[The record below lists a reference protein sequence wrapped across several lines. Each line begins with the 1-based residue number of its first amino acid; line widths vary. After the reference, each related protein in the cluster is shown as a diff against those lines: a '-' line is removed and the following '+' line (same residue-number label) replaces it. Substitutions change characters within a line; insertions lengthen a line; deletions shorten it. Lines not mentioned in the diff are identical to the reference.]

1 MAAMKKICSGLIA
14 VVLAAVVAGCSTHLS
29 RAELQEKYL
38 PFLQVGKTTKEEVL
52 LNLGTPSGQFQN
64 ERILTYRLTVLG
76 GKQLKVLPR
85 ESIYGDPNVAIWSIL
100 TKYNLIVVF
109 DEKDVL
115 TKYNVIDIVL

>member
-1 MAAMKKICSGLIA
+1 MGIKKICFCFLAFI
-14 VVLAAVVAGCSTHLS
+14 LAAIFAGCATHLT
-29 RAELQEKYL
+29 RAELQERHL
-38 PFLQVGKTTKEEVL
+38 SFLRVGQTTKQDVL
-52 LNLGTPSGQFQN
+52 LNLGIPSAQFQN

-85 ESIYGDPNVAIWSIL
+85 ETVYGDPNVPIWGIL
-100 TKYNLIVVF
+100 TKYNLILVF